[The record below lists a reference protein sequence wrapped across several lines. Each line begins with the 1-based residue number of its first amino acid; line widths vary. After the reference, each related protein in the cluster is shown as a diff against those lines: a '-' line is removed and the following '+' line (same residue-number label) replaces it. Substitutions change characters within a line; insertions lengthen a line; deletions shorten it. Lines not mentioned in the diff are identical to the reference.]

1 MSDLP
6 FISVIAPTYNRS
18 DVVETT
24 LEYLIAQNYPNDRY
38 EVILVDNSSDDTPAM
53 AERVGRQAPIPISLI
68 WVDERLPAV
77 KRNIG
82 LEAARGDL
90 VMFINDDVWFD
101 PNALL
106 EHARAHEALG
116 GPGAVL
122 GHVYQS
128 DKMPPT
134 PFIEAYEPF
143 AYHEIEGQA
152 DQLVSYRYF
161 WSMNLSLPRATM
173 LERNL
178 RFHEDWAQI
187 GHEDIE
193 LGYRWSKAG
202 LPIVYNPRITGEHY
216 HPHTLDSAC
225 RLQASVGAG
234 LRDLEKLIPDPGLL
248 ERYGIF
254 SWHNSPRSVVR
265 GLVRRALFNRVT
277 VPTVA
282 RWLNEREHN
291 TAVSRW
297 LYWKVLLH
305 FTNDAYRRT
314 APRWPTPTPTLPP
327 ATAAAEE
334 PAVAVSP

>member
-6 FISVIAPTYNRS
+6 FISVIAPTWNRS
-18 DVVETT
+18 DVVERT
-24 LEYLIAQNYPNDRY
+24 LEYLIAQDYPNDRY
-38 EVILVDNSSDDTPAM
+38 EVILVDNSTDGTPAM
-53 AERVGRQAPIPISLI
+53 VERVAAQAPIPISLI

-82 LEAARGDL
+82 LDAARGDL

-101 PNALL
+101 PGALR
-106 EHARAHEALG
+106 EHARSHAALDT
-116 GPGAVL
+116 PGAVL

-128 DKMPPT
+128 PQMDQT

-143 AYHEIEGQA
+143 AYHEIADRA
-152 DQLVSYRYF
+152 DQMLPYRYF

-173 LERNL
+173 RERNL

-202 LPIVYNPRITGEHY
+202 LPIVYNPRATGEHF
-216 HPHTLDSAC
+216 HPHTLESAC

-234 LRDLEKLIPDPGLL
+234 LRDLEKLIPEPGLL
-248 ERYGIF
+248 ERYGVF
-254 SWHNSPRSVVR
+254 SWRNSPRAVFR
-265 GLVRRALFNRVT
+265 GLVRRVLFNRLT

-282 RWLNEREHN
+282 KWLASRERN
-291 TAVSRW
+291 TAASRW

-305 FTNDAYRRT
+305 FTNTAYRQT
-314 APRWPTPTPTLPP
+314 APRWPTPIVTLSETSVV
-327 ATAAAEE
+327 AQSS
-334 PAVAVSP
+334 AVGASP